1 MPTYYS
7 NVAGDFKFISFPDIA
22 LGQRLISADIP
33 LFIIRQP
40 DIPEMRIRITVRASG
55 WRAVCKKLHKGIR
68 KITLTYDEI
77 QSAIEGL
84 VKPEDAIKAFKKLI
98 ESKMVG
104 STGDDIRIILK

>member
-1 MPTYYS
+1 MDKIYDAIEHTLHATLEDQNLLQNGKDALDES
-7 NVAGDFKFISFPDIA
+7 ELKVVEKFHNEFTTSQNVSK
-22 LGQRLISADIP
+22 
-33 LFIIRQP
+33 IIE
-40 DIPEMRIRITVRASG
+40 II
-55 WRAVCKKLHKGIR
+55 KKLHKGIR